1 MEKLR
6 NRLVNGRGGRRQNN
20 ETEGALVV
28 LRFIFD
34 EEGDVMVKRGF
45 PRSHAM
51 TAHAAVRRF
60 S

>member
-6 NRLVNGRGGRRQNN
+6 NRLVNGRGRRRRNN
-20 ETEGALVV
+20 QTDGALVV

-34 EEGDVMVKRGF
+34 EQRDVMVKRGF
-45 PRSHAM
+45 PRRHAM
-51 TAHAAVRRF
+51 TAHAAARRF